1 MDFTQFKQCYVVEM
15 TDLETGESI
24 SFPNAY
30 FSYFNAIDF
39 VNHCKEMDDTL
50 HLSKFRTYQVK
61 KFHLYL

>member
-24 SFPNAY
+24 FFPNTY
-30 FSYFNAIDF
+30 FLYNSAIDF

-50 HLSKFRTYQVK
+50 HLSKFRTYQIR

>member
-1 MDFTQFKQCYVVEM
+1 MDITQFKQCYVVEM

-39 VNHCKEMDDTL
+39 VNHCKEMDGIL
-50 HLSKFRTYQVK
+50 HLSKFRSYKIK
-61 KFHLYL
+61 KCHLYL

>member
-1 MDFTQFKQCYVVEM
+1 MALTKFKEFYVVEM
-15 TDLETGESI
+15 TDVETGEII

-30 FSYFNAIDF
+30 ITYFSAIDF
-39 VNHCKEMDDTL
+39 VNHCKEMDETL